1 MEVFEIGSLVNSI
14 VNGHHP
20 LLFVLFLLCVIFF
33 IVFLTHMP
41 NRLVSL
47 TCTRYRSDADD
58 STLSYCC
65 CRSMALLNFS
75 THIRLINQMLL
86 RLVSFSLSLSL
97 SLQGN
102 ACPLILT
109 ICSSDCASEQCTFPI
124 KTSTNQSV
132 I

>member
-97 SLQGN
+97 STGKCLSIN
-102 ACPLILT
+102 TDNMFFRLCIRT
-109 ICSSDCASEQCTFPI
+109 VYISD
-124 KTSTNQSV
+124 
-132 I
+132 